1 MPYTEL
7 GEHMNYTDICNRQVI
22 NVIDGSMIGLVN
34 DVEFD
39 PCTYVIRSIFVHPA
53 QSFVK
58 KLFPWFFS
66 CDQIEIPTREIE
78 NIAGDVILV
87 KFHC

>member
-1 MPYTEL
+1 MK
-7 GEHMNYTDICNRQVI
+7 YTDICGRQVI
-22 NVIDGSMIGLVN
+22 NVVDGSMIGLVN

-39 PCTYVIRSIFVHPA
+39 PCTYVIRSIFVHPT

-58 KLFPWFFS
+58 KLFPWFFP
-66 CDQIEIPTREIE
+66 CDQIEIPVREIE

-87 KFHC
+87 KFHCS